1 MRLGNM
7 LKEEYVIPDLK
18 AETKGAAISEL
29 LSLLNQNSPGI
40 NALKIRDLIFERE
53 EIENTSYGHGFAFP
67 HARTDEVDDLIIG
80 LGISKSGLNEKTPDN
95 IPLSVVV
102 ILLTPSHIS
111 KLYLQTLSAF
121 AAFARNEANLE
132 NLKSA
137 ETAADVIDIIWQSAV
152 QVEKE
157 LTAKD
162 IMRRNIATVT
172 PDDTL
177 KHVANMMF
185 KHRLSAMAVVDEN
198 ENLLGQIADKDLI
211 QAALPDYKALINNL
225 NYAFEVEPFEELLKQ
240 EDKIKVSQ
248 LYTTDHEITTL
259 DTKIVEVT
267 ALMIFKNLRRV
278 FVVTKDNKL
287 IGILLRKDIVNMIIR
302 G

>member
-225 NYAFEVEPFEELLKQ
+225 NL
-240 EDKIKVSQ
+240 S
-248 LYTTDHEITTL
+248 
-259 DTKIVEVT
+259 
-267 ALMIFKNLRRV
+267 
-278 FVVTKDNKL
+278 L
-287 IGILLRKDIVNMIIR
+287 IHI
-302 G
+302 

>member
-7 LKEEYVIPDLK
+7 LKEEYVVADLK
-18 AETKGAAISEL
+18 AETKEAAISEL
-29 LSLLNQNSPGI
+29 LSLLKQNSPDI

-67 HARTDEVDDLIIG
+67 HARTDEVDDLIIILGVSKNG
-80 LGISKSGLNEKTPDN
+80 LRERTPDN
-95 IPLSVVV
+95 IPLSVIVV
-102 ILLTPSHIS
+102 LLTPSQIS
-111 KLYLQTLSAF
+111 KLYLQTLSAL
-121 AAFARNEANLE
+121 ATFARNETNL
-132 NLKSA
+132 NLLRSA
-137 ETAADVIDIIWQSAV
+137 KNPADIVDILWQSAV
-152 QVEKE
+152 RVGKE
-157 LTAKD
+157 LTVKD
-162 IMRRNIATVT
+162 IMRRNIATVN

-198 ENLLGQIADKDLI
+198 YNLLGQITDKDLI
-211 QAALPDYKALINNL
+211 QAALPDYKTLINNL
-225 NYAFEVEPFEELLKQ
+225 NYASEVEPFEELLKQ

-248 LYTTDHEITTL
+248 LFQTDHELTTL
-259 DTKIVEVT
+259 DTKIVEVA
-267 ALMIFKNLRRV
+267 ALMIFKDLRRV
-278 FVVTKDNKL
+278 FVVADDGRL

>member
-7 LKEEYVIPDLK
+7 LKEEYVVADLQ
-18 AETKGAAISEL
+18 AETKGSAISEL

-80 LGISKSGLNEKTPDN
+80 LGVSKNGLREKTPDN
-95 IPLSVVV
+95 IPLYVVV
-102 ILLTPSHIS
+102 VLLTPSHIS

-121 AAFARNEANLE
+121 AAFARNESSLDL
-132 NLKSA
+132 LKSA
-137 ETAADVIDIIWQSAV
+137 KTAADVIDIIWQSAV
-152 QVEKE
+152 RIEKE
-157 LTAKD
+157 LTVKD

-198 ENLLGQIADKDLI
+198 ENLLGQITDKDLI
-211 QAALPDYKALINNL
+211 RAALPDYKALINNL

-248 LYTTDHEITTL
+248 LHTIDHELTTL
-259 DTKIVEVT
+259 DTKIVEVA
-267 ALMIFKNLRRV
+267 ALMIFKDLRRV
-278 FVVTKDNKL
+278 FVVAEGKL
-287 IGILLRKDIVNMIIR
+287 VGVLLRKDIVNMIIR

>member
-7 LKEEYVIPDLK
+7 LKEEYVVADLK
-18 AETKGAAISEL
+18 AETKEAAISEL
-29 LSLLNQNSPGI
+29 LSLLKHHSPDI

-67 HARTDEVDDLIIG
+67 HARTDEVDDLIIILGVSKNG
-80 LGISKSGLNEKTPDN
+80 LRERTPDN
-95 IPLSVVV
+95 IPLSVIVV
-102 ILLTPSHIS
+102 LLTPSQIS

-121 AAFARNEANLE
+121 ATFARNETNL
-132 NLKSA
+132 NLLRSA
-137 ETAADVIDIIWQSAV
+137 KNPADIVDIFWQSAV
-152 QVEKE
+152 RVGKE
-157 LTAKD
+157 LTVKD
-162 IMRRNIATVT
+162 IMRRNIATVN

-198 ENLLGQIADKDLI
+198 YNLLGQISDNDLI

-225 NYAFEVEPFEELLKQ
+225 NYASEVEPFEELLKQ

-248 LYTTDHEITTL
+248 LFKTDHELTTL
-259 DTKIVEVT
+259 DTKIVEVA
-267 ALMIFKNLRRV
+267 ALMIFKDLRRV
-278 FVVTKDNKL
+278 FVVADDGRL
-287 IGILLRKDIVNMIIR
+287 IGVLLRKDIVNMIIR